1 MTRWFDLFNHN
12 QYERKH
18 CGWAWLI
25 RDQALQ
31 FLWDLVH
38 ILMHALN
45 NFSRPYGRLLLLE
58 KPGSILLKVKNTK
71 QKIILVLFIKMMTR
85 QRIRANYCLKD
96 LVTFYWMTKIQKI
109 WICCLKQLGSIL
121 LNEKTSAKSRLK
133 AMSCWHGEKKYGT
146 YGHCDKALLILKI
159 NSVLLSW

>member
-25 RDQALQ
+25 RGQALQ

-96 LVTFYWMTKIQKI
+96 LVTFYWMTKIQKKYEFVA
-109 WICCLKQLGSIL
+109 WNNLVPFYWMKKLLRKVDLKQWVADTG
-121 LNEKTSAKSRLK
+121 
-133 AMSCWHGEKKYGT
+133 KKNMKHT
-146 YGHCDKALLILKI
+146 DIATKLC
-159 NSVLLSW
+159 